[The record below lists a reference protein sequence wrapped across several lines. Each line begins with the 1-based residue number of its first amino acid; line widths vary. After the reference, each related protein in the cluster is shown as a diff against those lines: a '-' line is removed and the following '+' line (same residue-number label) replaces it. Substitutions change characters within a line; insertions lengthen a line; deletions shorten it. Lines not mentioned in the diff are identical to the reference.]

1 MKQVFFLI
9 VVFQFLGQSAL
20 RAEIIAT
27 PDTLRFGPTRT
38 GTSVMDSVVVVNRG
52 QADLAFSSVDID
64 GTAFHLPDDLHYD
77 EGVTLPPEQ
86 GIGVKVRFAPEDQAD
101 YSSTL
106 TIGIG
111 SGVLSITL
119 EGEGVREVVV
129 IQEVLADPP
138 ADADGDANRD
148 GTRHSAQDEFVE
160 LLNIGFRT
168 VELSGWQLTD
178 AGTAPASRFT
188 FPDNTELG
196 PGERVV
202 LFGGGSP
209 TGFSGSVF
217 ADDGSIGGG
226 LRNGGDSVFL
236 IDPTVPDTIASA
248 AYGSEGNKNQS
259 LVRQPE
265 GRGPFVLH
273 SAFPGDGALF
283 SPGRARSV
291 IEPVEV
297 APGDTSAAPIGKD
310 TGQAPVPSGSAGAR
324 VVIDEILADPAAGPP
339 GDANRDGV
347 RDGKADEFVEIW
359 NVDSKPVTIGGWWL
373 SDDDVGTNGRF
384 YFPEGLVLEP
394 GMRAVLFGGGN
405 PRDLPGPV
413 FVDDGSIGNGL
424 TNKGDLVLL
433 VDPVSDDTVAVA
445 RFQVAGD
452 LNRSV
457 VRFAEGVYV
466 PHPDLPGG
474 GGISP
479 GLPHPRPAPPGGSE
493 RSLRPEFLD
502 APPSWCRVGALCR
515 FAPRIRNLNG
525 GFVHLETRAQGVV
538 WDRFTGEIR
547 WRPDKEGRFRFWQTA
562 VSGSGAKTV
571 RQFDVRVEPRPQIA
585 IVEILADPPPGPA
598 GDVNRDGTRDSQADE
613 FVEIQNRGPAPVW
626 ITDWRLSDDDVSSR
640 RQFRFPEFSRLH
652 PGERAVLFGGGRPEG
667 FEGQVFVDDGSIGNG
682 LTNTADVIL
691 LIDPVLN
698 DTLARATYNTEDD
711 IDQSL
716 VWDGDGWVP
725 HRTPPGK
732 GAYSP
737 GLPSE
742 SGMVFAENDE
752 NRQTGGTDSDGAG
765 PNAGDAGPDDPSG
778 PAAVIISEIL
788 ANPASGTGGDANADG
803 ERHGY
808 RDEFVELWNTGPD
821 TARLEGCRLGDDD
834 TPWNRMFG
842 FPAGTML
849 PPEGFLVLF
858 GGGTL
863 KNFTGAAFADDGRI
877 GDGLSNSGDTV
888 FFLSPDGEDTLDAVS
903 FGSAPSGTS
912 LVRHEDATLHRHDLL
927 PYTGL
932 ISPGRA
938 APLLVAIRVVPDT
951 IGMEPGSIRTVAANG
966 LFDSED
972 LVDVTDELTWIVE
985 DSTVARLEPGFQLR
999 ALAPGETSVHARF
1012 GRVKSQAVVSVFSE
1026 KTDES
1031 GDPDD
1036 PYDEDSGGADSAANL
1051 PPVIL
1056 SRPDTLV
1063 IAGLK
1068 YAYLPVAEDPEGDSV
1083 VFFAPRKPA
1092 WLHWTGSRLDGTP
1105 EDAGLWPVAVGATDG
1120 RDTTEQA
1127 FTIQV
1132 VRPGASREGR
1142 PDSIAYVGVT
1152 WRLSLDLGGGIQV
1165 QAEGGPVPEAS
1176 GESLVWRPQSG
1187 DEGRREIT
1195 VSMSGHGSASL
1206 VLTFRIMVH
1215 PRPQIK
1221 VTEILVDPVEDVS
1234 GDGTL
1239 DRFGDQFIELFNPVE
1254 FEVDLSDWTLGDDD
1268 GKPFEFPRGT
1278 VLNGGERLTLFGGG
1292 LREVREGR
1300 FSAGGRIGNGL
1311 DEADRLLLIAPDGPD
1326 TLVETRYTGGLIGAS
1341 LVPDPKNPGG
1351 WLPHNQISS
1360 LLFSPGLATPAADS
1374 AAAHAE
1380 NAANGVESLPAHP
1393 FPNPFNI
1400 HTTIGF
1406 RSTGDPAELT
1416 VYNILGQPVRRF
1428 PVADGAGFQQLV
1440 WDGCDDLGRPVGT
1453 GVYLIRIRNGLHVRT
1468 MRVVL
1473 VK

>member
-1 MKQVFFLI
+1 MKQVFLLI
-9 VVFQFLGQSAL
+9 VVFQFLWQSAL
-20 RAEIIAT
+20 RAEMIAT
-27 PDTLRFGPTRT
+27 PDTLRFGPART
-38 GTSVMDSVVVVNRG
+38 GTSVVDSVVVVNRG
-52 QADLAFSSVDID
+52 QAGLALTSVDID
-64 GTAFHLPDDLHYD
+64 GTAFHLPDDLPYGD
-77 EGVTLPPEQ
+77 GVTLPPEQ
-86 GIGVKVRFAPEDQAD
+86 AMSVQVRFAPEEQAD

-106 TIGIG
+106 TIGTG
-111 SGVLSITL
+111 SGVLNITL

-138 ADADGDANRD
+138 ADADGDANGD
-148 GTRHSAQDEFVE
+148 GTRHPGQDEFVE

-168 VELSGWQLTD
+168 VELGGWQLSD

-188 FPDNTELG
+188 FPENTELG

-248 AYGSEGNKNQS
+248 AYGSEGDKNQS
-259 LVRQPE
+259 LVRHPE

-273 SAFPGDGALF
+273 SDFPGDGALF

-291 IEPVEV
+291 TEPVEI
-297 APGDTSAAPIGKD
+297 APGDTSAAPIGED
-310 TGQAPVPSGSAGAR
+310 AGQALVPSGSAGAS

-347 RDGKADEFVEIW
+347 RDGKADEFVEIR

-373 SDDDVGTNGRF
+373 SDDDAGPKGRF
-384 YFPEGLVLEP
+384 HFPDGLVLEP
-394 GMRAVLFGGGN
+394 GMRAVLFGGGS
-405 PRDLPGPV
+405 PRDLPCPV

-424 TNKGDLVLL
+424 TNRGDLVLL
-433 VDPVSDDTVAVA
+433 VDPVSDDTVAAA
-445 RFQVAGD
+445 RFQVTGD

-479 GLPHPRPAPPGGSE
+479 GLPHPRPAAPGGSE
-493 RSLRPEFLD
+493 QSPRPEFLD

-515 FAPRIRNLNG
+515 FTPRIRNLDG

-547 WRPDKEGRFRFWQTA
+547 WRPDIDGRFRFWQTA

-571 RQFDVRVEPRPQIA
+571 RQFDVRVEPRPRIA
-585 IVEILADPPPGPA
+585 IVEILADPPAGPA
-598 GDVNRDGTRDSQADE
+598 GDVNRDGTRDSRADE
-613 FVEIQNRGPAPVW
+613 FLEIQNRGPAPVW

-640 RQFRFPEFSRLH
+640 RQFRFPDFTRLH
-652 PGERAVLFGGGRPEG
+652 PGERIVLFGGGRPAG

-682 LTNTADVIL
+682 LTDTADVIL

-698 DTLARATYNTEDD
+698 DTLARAAYNAEGD

-716 VWDGDGWVP
+716 VWDGVDWVP
-725 HRTPPGK
+725 HRTPPGR
-732 GAYSP
+732 GVYSP

-742 SGMVFAENDE
+742 SGTVFAENDE
-752 NRQTGGTDSDGAG
+752 NRPSGGAG
-765 PNAGDAGPDDPSG
+765 PNAGETRPDDPSV
-778 PAAVIISEIL
+778 PAGVMISEVL
-788 ANPASGTGGDANADG
+788 ANPAFGTGGDANADG

-808 RDEFVELWNTGPD
+808 RDEFVELWNTGSD

-834 TPWNRMFG
+834 TPWNRMFE

-849 PPEGFLVLF
+849 PPEEFLVLF

-863 KNFTGAAFADDGRI
+863 NDFTGTAFTDDGRI

-888 FFLSPDGEDTLDAVS
+888 VFLSPDGEDTLDVVNY
-903 FGSAPSGTS
+903 GSAPSGTS
-912 LVRHEDATLHRHDLL
+912 LVRREDGTLQRHDLL

-951 IGMEPGSIRTVAANG
+951 IDMVPGSIRAVAAEG
-966 LFDSED
+966 LFDSEN
-972 LVDVTDELTWIVE
+972 LVDVTDDLTWIVE
-985 DSTVARLEPGFQLR
+985 DSTVARLERGFQLR
-999 ALAPGETSVHARF
+999 ALAPGETAVHARF
-1012 GRVKSQAVVSVFSE
+1012 GRVASHAVVRVFSE
-1026 KTDES
+1026 TTDES
-1031 GDPDD
+1031 GDPD
-1036 PYDEDSGGADSAANL
+1036 SVANL

-1063 IAGLK
+1063 IAGLR
-1068 YAYLPVAEDPEGDSV
+1068 YTYQPTAEDPEGDSV

-1092 WLHWTGSRLDGTP
+1092 WLRWTGSRLDGVP
-1105 EDAGLWPVAVGATDG
+1105 EDAGLWPVAVEATDG

-1127 FTIQV
+1127 FSIQV
-1132 VRPGASREGR
+1132 VSPGFSREGR

-1152 WRLSLDLGGGIQV
+1152 WRLSLDLSDGIQL
-1165 QAEGGPVPEAS
+1165 QAEGGPVPEVS

-1187 DEGRREIT
+1187 DEGRREIK
-1195 VSMSGHGSASL
+1195 VSISGHGSASL
-1206 VLTFRIMVH
+1206 VLSFRIMVH
-1215 PRPQIK
+1215 PRPQIR
-1221 VTEILVDPVEDVS
+1221 VAEILVDPVVDVN

-1239 DRFGDQFIELFNPVE
+1239 DRFGDQFIELFNSAE

-1268 GKPFEFPRGT
+1268 GEPFEFPRGT

-1292 LREVREGR
+1292 LREAGNGR
-1300 FSAGGRIGNGL
+1300 YSAGGRIGNGL
-1311 DEADRLLLIAPDGPD
+1311 DEADRLLLIAPAGPD
-1326 TLVETRYTGGLIGAS
+1326 TLVDTGYTGGMIGAS

-1351 WLPHNQISS
+1351 WRAHNRISGLP
-1360 LLFSPGLATPAADS
+1360 FSPGLAELAADS
-1374 AAAHAE
+1374 AAAPPGYTDNGAE
-1380 NAANGVESLPAHP
+1380 TIPAHP

-1406 RSTGDPAELT
+1406 RTTGDPAELT

-1428 PVADGAGFQQLV
+1428 PAAEQAGLQQLV
-1440 WDGCDDLGRPVGT
+1440 WDGRDDLGRPVGT
-1453 GVYLIRIRNGLHVRT
+1453 GVYLIRLRNGLHVRT